1 MPLTLSEHLA
11 RLRATLGDSPAELWT
26 DDQLTDCL
34 RTALARLDQSLP
46 RQQQAVL
53 TLIPGTPTV
62 DLSSLGQ
69 GIRPYAVVYPYDPN
83 EPQKTDRLVPWEF
96 HDSILSLSSIDVIL
110 ENWPYLLLRYEY
122 THLISGLDGATS
134 TTLPTAYEAALQVG
148 ACAQALSLALIG
160 AVNRAAVNRPYEYY
174 CKAQLTADCL
184 FSNWLDAQVRQ
195 QCQSLNNTLSW
206 EQGAHHG

>member
-1 MPLTLSEHLA
+1 MPLSLSEHLA

-34 RTALARLDQSLP
+34 RTVLARLNQSLP
-46 RQQQAVL
+46 GQQQAVL
-53 TLIPGTPTV
+53 TLIPGTSAV

-83 EPQKTDRLVPWEF
+83 EPQKTESLVPWQL
-96 HDSILSLSSIDVIL
+96 HDSILSISSDFVII
-110 ENWPYLLLRYEY
+110 ENSAYLLLFYEY
-122 THLISGLDGATS
+122 THYIHGLDGATE
-134 TTLPTAYEAALQVG
+134 TTLPTPYEPALQLG
-148 ACAQALSLALIG
+148 ACACALNLALIG

-174 CKAQLTADCL
+174 CKAQLAAERL
-184 FSNWLDAQVRQ
+184 FTHWLDAQVRQ

-206 EQGAHHG
+206 E

>member
-46 RQQQAVL
+46 SQQQAVL

-62 DLSSLGQ
+62 DLSSLGPDV
-69 GIRPYAVVYPYDPN
+69 RPYAVVYPYDPAS
-83 EPQKTDRLVPWEF
+83 PQNFQNRVGWHQIEN
-96 HDSILSLSSIDVIL
+96 ILHILGILTIDKM
-110 ENWPYLLLRYEY
+110 LLLCYECPY
-122 THLISGLDGATS
+122 ALSGLDGATS
-134 TTLPTAYEAALQVG
+134 TTLPAPYEAALQVG
-148 ACAQALSLALIG
+148 ACAQAFNLALIG
-160 AVNRAAVNRPYEYY
+160 AVNRAAVNRPYAYY
-174 CKAQLTADCL
+174 REAKSAAEST
-184 FSNWLDAQVRQ
+184 FTRWLDAQVRQ